1 MILVFCYIIGIILI
15 IISLLLL
22 STLRISIKRLE
33 INVIEKEINF
43 DYELYLSL
51 NLFNKIKYLQI
62 KLNKDKIAK
71 MQIQSKI
78 KPEQIEKIKQN
89 ASKNKKQLK
98 QLIKKLKIKLSKFN
112 LNINIDTKNV
122 LVTTG
127 IVTLSS
133 IIISNVLSRFVK
145 VNKKND
151 YKYKIIPSYKNQ
163 NILKIDFNCIINV
176 KMVHIIYIIYI
187 LLKKRRDGKN
197 ERTSN
202 RRSYDYSYE

>member
-22 STLRISIKRLE
+22 STLRIN
-33 INVIEKEINF
+33 INNLQISVIEKEIKF
-43 DYELYLSL
+43 DYGLYLSL

-62 KLNKDKIAK
+62 KLNKEKISK

-78 KPEQIEKIKQN
+78 KPDQLEKIKQN
-89 ASKNKKQLK
+89 ASNNKEQLK
-98 QLIKKLKIKLSKFN
+98 TVIKRLKIKLSKFN
-112 LNINIDTKNV
+112 LNIDIDTKNV

-133 IIISNVLSRFVK
+133 IIISNILSRFVK

-151 YKYKIIPSYKNQ
+151 YKYKIIPSYKNK

>member
-62 KLNKDKIAK
+62 KLNKEKIEK

-89 ASKNKKQLK
+89 ASNNKEQIKEV
-98 QLIKKLKIKLSKFN
+98 IKKLKIKLSKFN
-112 LNINIDTKNV
+112 LNIDIDTKNV

-133 IIISNVLSRFVK
+133 IIISNILSRFVK

-151 YKYKIIPSYKNQ
+151 YKYKIIPSYKNK

>member
-22 STLRISIKRLE
+22 STLRIN
-33 INVIEKEINF
+33 INNLQISVIEKEIKF

-62 KLNKDKIAK
+62 KLNKEKISK

-78 KPEQIEKIKQN
+78 KPDQLEKIKQN
-89 ASKNKKQLK
+89 ASNNKEQLK
-98 QLIKKLKIKLSKFN
+98 TVIKRLKIKLSKIN
-112 LNINIDTKNV
+112 LNIDIDTKNV

-127 IVTLSS
+127 IVTLTS
-133 IIISNVLSRFVK
+133 IIISNILSRFVK
-145 VNKKND
+145 VNKKNY
-151 YKYKIIPSYKNQ
+151 YKYKIIPSYKNK

>member
-1 MILVFCYIIGIILI
+1 
-15 IISLLLL
+15 
-22 STLRISIKRLE
+22 
-33 INVIEKEINF
+33 
-43 DYELYLSL
+43 
-51 NLFNKIKYLQI
+51 
-62 KLNKDKIAK
+62 

-78 KPEQIEKIKQN
+78 KPDQLEKIKQN
-89 ASKNKKQLK
+89 ASNNKEQLK
-98 QLIKKLKIKLSKFN
+98 TVIKRLKIKLSKIN
-112 LNINIDTKNV
+112 LNIDIDTKNV

-127 IVTLSS
+127 IVTLTS
-133 IIISNVLSRFVK
+133 IIISNILSRFVK
-145 VNKKND
+145 VNKKNY
-151 YKYKIIPSYKNQ
+151 YKYKIIPSYKNK